1 MYCTCLH
8 LAVHGCGSIQNQ
20 TFYLEKLVGLVT
32 SDHREA
38 EAPVT
43 LLQLRV
49 DEGSFEL
56 SWVSG
61 EERLPSCTR
70 GESLS
75 MQLQQFPSFIGA
87 SQIGQ
92 IKEYKGVYVWLLQG
106 WEVELVGPEGPCR
119 SPGGLERS
127 WLMELLQRNA
137 LLSTLLRHSHT
148 QASMD
153 KHSAQSCISMLHM
166 HKHGPTNGPKS
177 TEPNVRRD
185 SGNTQT

>member
-38 EAPVT
+38 EAAVT

-56 SWVSG
+56 GWVSG

-75 MQLQQFPSFIGA
+75 VQLCF
-87 SQIGQ
+87 
-92 IKEYKGVYVWLLQG
+92 
-106 WEVELVGPEGPCR
+106 
-119 SPGGLERS
+119 
-127 WLMELLQRNA
+127 
-137 LLSTLLRHSHT
+137 
-148 QASMD
+148 
-153 KHSAQSCISMLHM
+153 
-166 HKHGPTNGPKS
+166 
-177 TEPNVRRD
+177 
-185 SGNTQT
+185 